1 MTSLNDFLS
10 ISKTIPET
18 PIVNNVKLFENPN
31 NGNESTTIEANP
43 NLSTDYSLILPST
56 DGDSDQVLQTDG
68 SGNLSWDTRNHFKTI
83 SVSGQTNIEA
93 DSKSDILTLSS
104 TNALSISTDASTDT
118 ITFNGAQAGDGLDLT
133 GTTLSTDLKSNGGLV
148 IESTEL
154 AVDLGANNI
163 TGNLSVVDGGT
174 GQTTY
179 ANGEL
184 LIGNSTGNTLSKA
197 TLTEG
202 EGIDITNGN
211 GGITISCEDAS
222 TSNKGIAEFSSD
234 NFNVSSGTV
243 TIKDNGIDLTAEVTG
258 TLPITNG
265 GTGSTTASSARSSLG
280 LEIGTNVQAYNTEL
294 NALAGLTSAANKI
307 PMFSGSGTATTI
319 DFKDE
324 DNMSSNSATAV
335 PSQQSV
341 KAYID
346 ANTSSSTSLIHSEL
360 TKIGTS
366 TDQEYIDFSTSNKIN
381 IHINNTEK
389 MSIINDSII
398 INRHANPYP
407 GVCCI
412 KQDTDSIPYHPTSQT
427 HMALSIEGNSNR
439 SHGSPQSYADVWSFH
454 VNAYGALCFCHHQS
468 NTGSDSGVFTYAYL
482 DLSNVA
488 QLDFTGQHRSFIQN
502 SLSDMNGL
510 IVSSTG
516 TYINLDNSINP
527 QINESLPICEISST
541 TNDKK
546 VFGIV
551 SGLEDNNNDR
561 TYSTGNLTSTYPK
574 TNTNEQRYYINSVG
588 EGGMWITN
596 KNGPTIENGD
606 YITSSTI
613 PGYGQKQSTEQLC
626 NYTVAKITCDC
637 NFTSTPTP
645 KQKVK
650 VTGSGTNQQLDLD
663 ESGNIQFENDLDS
676 DGNIQN
682 VLPFE
687 TRFLLDDGTQITET
701 EYNTRLSNRENV
713 YIACFVGC
721 TYHCG

>member
-1 MTSLNDFLS
+1 MTSLNDYLS

-43 NLSTDYSLILPST
+43 NLSTDYSLTLPST

-104 TNALSISTDASTDT
+104 TNALSITTDASTDT
-118 ITFNGAQAGDGLDLT
+118 ITFNGAQAGDGLDLS
-133 GTTLSTDLKSNGGLV
+133 GTILSVDLKSNGGLV

-154 AVDLGANNI
+154 AIDLGANNI

-222 TSNKGIAEFSSD
+222 TSNKGIAVFSSN
-234 NFNVSSGTV
+234 NFTVSSGSV
-243 TIKDNGIDLTAEVTG
+243 SIKDNGIDLTAEVTG

-265 GTGSTTASSARSSLG
+265 GTGSTTASSARTSLG
-280 LEIGTNVQAYNTEL
+280 LEIGTNIQAYDTEL

-324 DNMSSNSATAV
+324 DTMSSNSATAV

-341 KAYID
+341 KAYVD
-346 ANTSSSTSLIHSEL
+346 ANIGSSTSLINSGL
-360 TKIGTS
+360 TKIGTA
-366 TDQEYIDFSTSNKIN
+366 TDQEYIDFSTSNEIN
-381 IHINNTEK
+381 FYINNSEK
-389 MSIINDSII
+389 LSIINDSII
-398 INRHANPYP
+398 VNGHANPHS
-407 GVCCI
+407 GVFCI
-412 KQDTDSIPYHPTSQT
+412 KQDNDSVPYHPTSQT
-427 HMALSIEGNSNR
+427 HMAFSIEAKTNR
-439 SHGSPQSYADVWSFH
+439 SHGSPQIYADVWSLH

-541 TNDKK
+541 VNDKK

-561 TYSTGNLTSTYPK
+561 TYSTGNLTSTYTK
-574 TNTNEQRYYINSVG
+574 ANTNEQRYYINSVG

-596 KNGPTIENGD
+596 KNGSTIENGD

-637 NFTSTPTP
+637 NFTTTPTP

-663 ESGNIQFENDLDS
+663 SSGNIQLENDLDS
-676 DGNIQN
+676 DNNIQN

-687 TRFLLDDGTQITET
+687 TRFLLEDGSQITET
-701 EYNTRLSNRENV
+701 EYNTRLNNEENV